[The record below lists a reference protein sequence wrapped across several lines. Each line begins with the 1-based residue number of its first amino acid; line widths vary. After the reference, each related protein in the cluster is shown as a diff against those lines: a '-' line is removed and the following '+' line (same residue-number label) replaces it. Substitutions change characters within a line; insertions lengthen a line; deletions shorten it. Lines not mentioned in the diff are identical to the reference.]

1 MRHRVFI
8 VCIALC
14 RSFSRKSLPPREK
27 VKFLGATRGSKIK
40 TRRRVG
46 SLASHLQLP
55 RASAARRTP
64 GGNTDY
70 DAS

>member
-1 MRHRVFI
+1 MRHRVYI

-27 VKFLGATRGSKIK
+27 VKFWGATRGSKIK
-40 TRRRVG
+40 TRLRRVARV
-46 SLASHLQLP
+46 S
-55 RASAARRTP
+55 SAAAPSQCSSTHTRR
-64 GGNTDY
+64 NTDC